1 MKQNS
6 LSEARYGKHATL
18 QSWFFFVPLL
28 GIGII
33 LMTVAISL
41 TAAAVTSISQ
51 GYVTEGDLPLGSIV
65 SLKNNSSDTVE
76 AATSANVDSIL
87 GVVVNEGSSPLTLS
101 NGSDNQVQVAT
112 SGMAPV
118 LVSDING
125 EIIQGDQITAS
136 PISGVGMKAT
146 GNTKV
151 VGIAQGAPR
160 NSADG
165 SQTYTDEQGQQ
176 QSLTLGEVPV
186 LVNVSYFYKQP
197 DKTLIPSSL
206 QNVANALAGKTV
218 NPLPI
223 IISMAIF
230 IITLIVVASIIYS
243 MIRSS
248 IISVGRNPMSQSA
261 IYRDVIQ
268 LSALVLAILAVAVIA
283 IYIILTRF

>member
-1 MKQNS
+1 MKYNS
-6 LSEARYGKHATL
+6 RGEARYSKPATL
-18 QSWFFFVPLL
+18 QSWLLLTPLFCA
-28 GIGII
+28 GIVV
-33 LMTVAISL
+33 TAITMSL

-51 GYVTEGDLPLGSIV
+51 GYVTDGDLPLGSIV
-65 SLKNNSSDTVE
+65 SLKNNSSDAVE
-76 AATSANVDSIL
+76 ATTTANVDSIL
-87 GVVVNEGSSPLTLS
+87 GIVVNEGSSPLTLS

-125 EIIQGDQITAS
+125 EIVQGDQITAS

-160 NSADG
+160 NSTDNN
-165 SQTYTDEQGQQ
+165 QTYTDEQGQKQ
-176 QSLTLGEVPV
+176 PLTLGEVPV